1 LRAKPSNPESGEAR
15 LDCFVA
21 YAPRNDDCV
30 AIGKALAKIVP
41 VSRDAA

>member
-1 LRAKPSNPESGEAR
+1 LRAKRSNPERHEE

-21 YAPRNDDCV
+21 YAPRKDDCV